1 MAFLAEDFA
10 QTSKEGEANCL
21 HGWDNAHTVYNDCV
35 SIVVDH
41 VESPFYWSGP
51 GEDWR
56 LQPGLFISEV
66 PAHQTVQVAGNIA
79 ITEFSDSNAAEGS
92 EFPTCFTAL
101 TLC

>member
-10 QTSKEGEANCL
+10 QAGKEGEANGL

-51 GEDWR
+51 GKDWR
-56 LQPGLFISEV
+56 LQPGLFNVCLVTSPPQAAV
-66 PAHQTVQVAGNIA
+66 VSW
-79 ITEFSDSNAAEGS
+79 EFSHSQEGNKNDGNQ
-92 EFPTCFTAL
+92 
-101 TLC
+101 

>member
-1 MAFLAEDFA
+1 VTFLAEDFA
-10 QTSKEGEANCL
+10 QTGKEGEANGL

-66 PAHQTVQVAGNIA
+66 PAHQTIQVAGDVAIA
-79 ITEFSDSNAAEGS
+79 ELANSGS
-92 EFPTCFTAL
+92 TY
-101 TLC
+101 